1 MHIFESLATRL
12 ESQAW
17 RVAYISKIQQ
27 NTFFVSLTLLPRI
40 AVLQVSKIV
49 HQRASERRRSSK
61 KICIS
66 KRKFSFASNI
76 KKMCIFLEKQPWK
89 LVLSWQF
96 LSFSFMISF
105 LVLAYWSFSY
115 NLIHFNTLW
124 CISIFEFWMRH
135 FFKAVKAFRRGYD
148 VTKEPF

>member
-1 MHIFESLATRL
+1 M
-12 ESQAW
+12 
-17 RVAYISKIQQ
+17 AYISKIQQ

-76 KKMCIFLEKQPWK
+76 KKMCIFFRKATLKVGLELAIFVIFIHDIIPSPCLLK
-89 LVLSWQF
+89 LFIQF
-96 LSFSFMISF
+96 DTFQYTLM
-105 LVLAYWSFSY
+105 
-115 NLIHFNTLW
+115 HFN
-124 CISIFEFWMRH
+124 
-135 FFKAVKAFRRGYD
+135 FRILNE
-148 VTKEPF
+148 TFL

>member
-1 MHIFESLATRL
+1 MHIFESLATLR
-12 ESQAW
+12 

-27 NTFFVSLTLLPRI
+27 NTFFVSLTLLLPCCT
-40 AVLQVSKIV
+40 ASK
-49 HQRASERRRSSK
+49 QNCASKKQQGASE

-115 NLIHFNTLW
+115 NLIHFNTFW

-135 FFKAVKAFRRGYD
+135 FFKAVKAFRRGHD

>member
-1 MHIFESLATRL
+1 MHIFESLATSL
-12 ESQAW
+12 GGGW
-17 RVAYISKIQQ
+17 PTFPKYSKIH
-27 NTFFVSLTLLPRI
+27 SLYPLLCCFL

-49 HQRASERRRSSK
+49 HQRSSE

-115 NLIHFNTLW
+115 NLIHFNTFW

-135 FFKAVKAFRRGYD
+135 FFKAVKAFQRGHD